1 MAKRP
6 YEAEER
12 LLQALLVQIR
22 QEAGMRQVDVARKL
36 RRPQSFVSNYEAGKC
51 QLDFPEL
58 DRICEIVGVSL
69 LELAH
74 TYEAALQDKRQPDDL
89 GMRRRG
95 KKPKGRRP

>member
-12 LLQALLVQIR
+12 LLRALLVQIR

-69 LELAH
+69 LELIH
-74 TYEAALQDKRQPDDL
+74 RYEAALQDKRQPDDL